1 MNEQTKARIKE
12 LQKEKDVV
20 ILAHYYVDGEV
31 QEIADYVGDSYYL
44 AKVATTVEQQNILFC
59 GVSFMGKR
67 QDQAQQIGAD
77 NFHDKHHRDTGPD
90 GGGHRR
96 RAVNGEQREEDRPG
110 REKVGDHRPGG
121 ELEHGENVFL
131 FFADLPFIREITGKR
146 RAHVGTLQAANQR
159 QPGGARDPQ

>member
-1 MNEQTKARIKE
+1 
-12 LQKEKDVV
+12 
-20 ILAHYYVDGEV
+20 
-31 QEIADYVGDSYYL
+31 
-44 AKVATTVEQQNILFC
+44 
-59 GVSFMGKR
+59 MGKR

-110 REKVGDHRPGG
+110 REKLVIIAPA
-121 ELEHGENVFL
+121 ENWNMAKTSFSFSL
-131 FFADLPFIREITGKR
+131 ICPSSEITGKR

-159 QPGGARDPQ
+159 QPGGAGDPQ